1 MINILQ
7 FELEKNLPK
16 FMKCFN
22 TNELKQIFY
31 VLTNLID
38 SIDVNLRKAA
48 KLLMQEFLDLNL
60 IVFNK
65 YTENNDKN
73 K

>member
-7 FELEKNLPK
+7 FELEKTLPK

-22 TNELKQIFY
+22 VNELKEIFY

-38 SIDVNLRKAA
+38 SNDVNLRKSV
-48 KLLMQEFLDLNL
+48 KNLLKEYINLNL
-60 IVFNK
+60 VIFNK
-65 YTENNDKN
+65 
-73 K
+73 